1 MAATRLLPLIVRPR
15 RRRLPQLLVPVVA
28 LAVLVAPTPAAAAAP
43 AAPPLAARLLDED
56 REFDSRALIGKKV
69 LVLRFQGS
77 WCKTCTAQAPGIQRL
92 AEKYRDRDVEVM
104 GVHVN
109 DTAAEARA
117 WRKRYK
123 QTYGAVLDPGAR
135 MATRFGFKLAP
146 YTVVIDKRGEVVK
159 RITGSADEARL
170 IKIIDPLLAKQ
181 PSPAH

>member
-1 MAATRLLPLIVRPR
+1 HAVPPGAARGRRALRPR
-15 RRRLPQLLVPVVA
+15 PLCPVVA
-28 LAVLVAPTPAAAAAP
+28 LAVLVAPAPAAAAAA
-43 AAPPLAARLLDED
+43 AAPPLAAPLLDEN

-92 AEKYRDRDVEVM
+92 AEKYRDRDVGVV

-117 WRKRYK
+117 WRKRYH

-135 MATRFGFKLAP
+135 MATRFGFKQAP
-146 YTVVIDKRGEVVK
+146 LTVVIDKRGEIVK

-170 IKIIDPLLAKQ
+170 TKIIDPLLAKQ
-181 PSPAH
+181 PTPVR

>member
-1 MAATRLLPLIVRPR
+1 MAATRLLSPIVRPR

-28 LAVLVAPTPAAAAAP
+28 LAVLVAPAPAGAAAP

-92 AEKYRDRDVEVM
+92 AEKYRDRDVEVI

-146 YTVVIDKRGEVVK
+146 YTVLIDKRGEVVK
-159 RITGSADEARL
+159 RITGAADEARL

>member
-1 MAATRLLPLIVRPR
+1 MAATRLLPSIVG
-15 RRRLPQLLVPVVA
+15 
-28 LAVLVAPTPAAAAAP
+28 LAFLAGLATAPAAAAP

-77 WCKTCTAQAPGIQRL
+77 WCKTCTAQAPGIQKL
-92 AEKYRDRDVEVM
+92 AEKYRDRDLEVI

-117 WRKRYK
+117 WRKRYH

-135 MATRFGFKLAP
+135 MATRFGFKVAP

-159 RITGSADEARL
+159 RITGSADDARL
-170 IKIIDPLLAKQ
+170 TKILDPLLAAQ
-181 PSPAH
+181 PPTPPR

>member
-1 MAATRLLPLIVRPR
+1 MAATRLLPTLVRSR
-15 RRRLPQLLVPVVA
+15 RLHLPQLLLPVVA
-28 LAVLVAPTPAAAAAP
+28 LAVLIAPAPAATAP

-92 AEKYRDRDVEVM
+92 YEKYRDRDVEVV

-117 WRKRYK
+117 WRKRYR
-123 QTYGAVLDPGAR
+123 QTYPAVLDPGAR

-146 YTVVIDKRGEVVK
+146 YTVLIDKRGEVVK

-170 IKIIDPLLAKQ
+170 TKIIDPLLAKQ